1 MWARKIEINVVIL
14 HDICVWMMQLN
25 HIIRMMKLRTLFMT
39 ALMLTGIVAVVAQNA
54 MQMPPIP
61 VDPDYRIGRLDN
73 GLTYYIR
80 HNAWPEQRAE
90 FYIAQRV
97 GSIQEDDNQRGL
109 AHFLEHMAFNG
120 SKHFK
125 GNEMLRWCESVGV
138 KFGTDLNA
146 YTSIDQTVYN
156 ISNVPTT
163 REGIIDSCLLILYD
177 WADGLLLEKEEI
189 EKERGVIHE
198 EWRLRTS
205 AQMRMLER
213 DLPKLYPGSKYG
225 HRMPIGLMEI
235 IDNFEPPF
243 LQAYYEKWYRPDNQA
258 IIVVGDVDVN
268 AVEQKIKTLFSPIV
282 LPENRALV
290 TTYPVPDNNE
300 AIYVID
306 KDKEQRYNIVEVLMK
321 HETFPDSLKGSL
333 GYLVADYAKGAAISM
348 LNDRLKEFAEKPE
361 SPFLQASVSD
371 GNYLLSRGV
380 DAFDMGILPK
390 DGQAEA
396 AVTAV
401 LKEVRRAVEFGFTAT
416 EFGRFKANYISNLDK
431 QYSNKDKRY
440 NSQFV
445 SQCVQNFLNS
455 EPIPSIDFTYQTMK
469 QLVPALPLDMVNM
482 TIKELVSA
490 TDTNLVVLNFNNE
503 KEGAVYPTEDGL
515 KQAIATGR
523 SAQIEAYVDNA
534 KDEPLMT
541 TLPKPGK
548 IKKEVKND
556 KFGYT
561 ELTLSNG
568 MKVVLKQTD
577 LKKDQ
582 VLLRGYG
589 YGGSALYSDD
599 ELPNLRMFGDVVEAS
614 GLGNFSHTELEK
626 ALAGKIASASL
637 SLDAYREYVN
647 GSSTPKDVETMLQLV
662 YLLFTNISKDQK
674 SFDNLIQTTEVS
686 LKNRLLQPENVFS
699 DSLSLTLGN
708 HHPRVKPFDLE
719 DLKKVNYDRILEIA
733 KERTANAAA
742 FTFDIV
748 GNYDEQTI
756 RPLIEQ
762 YLGSLPSQ
770 KKVQKSKQIKADF
783 TGEVI
788 NNFKHKAETP
798 KSIAVMFWYS
808 KKLPFTS
815 ENRIKATMVGQ
826 ILSMEYLKKIREDA
840 SAAYTVGASANLS
853 TDDFENN
860 ATIYVYC
867 PMKPEKADV
876 ALQIMRD
883 EVQNITKGCDPD
895 KLAKVKEYMLKNHAD
910 QLKQNNYWI
919 TTIDMWRYKGVDFH
933 QDYEKLVNAQTP
945 ESIAAFVKEVLKS
958 GNRAEVVMMPAE

>member
-1 MWARKIEINVVIL
+1 MKTLRK
-14 HDICVWMMQLN
+14 
-25 HIIRMMKLRTLFMT
+25 LFVA
-39 ALMLTGIVAVVAQNA
+39 ALMLMSTAVVVAQGA
-54 MQMPPIP
+54 MQMLPPIP
-61 VDPDYRIGRLDN
+61 VDPDVRIGKLDN

-80 HNAWPEQRAE
+80 HNAWPEHRAE
-90 FYIAQRV
+90 FYIAQKV

-213 DLPKLYPGSKYG
+213 DLPKLYPDSKYG

-258 IIVVGDVDVN
+258 IVVVGDFNVDQ
-268 AVEQKIKTLFSPIV
+268 VEQKIKTLFSQIAKP
-282 LPENRALV
+282 AADAAKV

-306 KDKEQRYNIVEVLMK
+306 KDKEQQYNIIEVLMK
-321 HETFPDSLKGSL
+321 TEPFPDSLKSTL
-333 GYLVADYAKGAAISM
+333 AYLPSDYIKDAAVAM
-348 LNDRLKEFAEKPE
+348 LNDRLREYAEKPE
-361 SPFLQASVSD
+361 SPFLQASA
-371 GNYLLSRGV
+371 GYGPYLLSRTV
-380 DAFDMGILPK
+380 DAFSLSILPK
-390 DGQAEA
+390 DGQADAAMTAAITEA
-396 AVTAV
+396 
-401 LKEVRRAVEFGFTAT
+401 RRAAEFGFTAT
-416 EFGRFKANYISNLDK
+416 EYARYKANYLSNLEK
-431 QYSNKDKRY
+431 AYLNKDKRF
-440 NSQFV
+440 NRQFV
-445 SQCVQNFLNS
+445 NAYVQHFLDN
-455 EPIPSIDFTYQTMK
+455 EPVPSIDFVYETMK
-469 QLVPALPLDMVNM
+469 QLVPMLPVEMANEV
-482 TIKELVSA
+482 IKELVLP
-490 TDTNLVVLNFNNE
+490 TDSNLVVVNFNNE
-503 KEGAVYPTEDGL
+503 KEGAVYPTEAGL
-515 KQAIATGR
+515 KQAIAAGR
-523 SAQIEAYVDNA
+523 SAQIEAYVDNV

-548 IKKEVKND
+548 IKKEVKDD
-556 KFGYT
+556 KFDYT

-568 MKVVLKQTD
+568 VKVVLKQTD

-589 YGGSALYSDD
+589 YGGSALYGD
-599 ELPNLRMFGDVVEAS
+599 EDLPNLRMFGDVVECS

-626 ALAGKIASASL
+626 ALAGKIVSASL
-637 SLDAYREYVN
+637 SMDAYREHVS
-647 GSSTPKDVETMLQLV
+647 GSATPKDVETMLQLV
-662 YLLFTNISKDQK
+662 YLMFTNINKDQK
-674 SFDNLIQTTEVS
+674 SFDNLMQTTEVQ
-686 LKNRLLQPENVFS
+686 LKNRLLQPETVFS
-699 DSLSLTLGN
+699 DSLTLTLGN
-708 HHPRVKPFDLE
+708 HHPRVKPFDLD
-719 DLKKVNYDRILEIA
+719 DLKKVSYDRILEIA

-742 FTFDIV
+742 YTFDIV
-748 GNYDEQTI
+748 GNFDEQTI

-770 KKVQKSKQIKADF
+770 KKVKKGKQINADF
-783 TGEVI
+783 KGEVI
-788 NNFKHKAETP
+788 NSFKHKAETP

-808 KKLPFTS
+808 KQLPFTS
-815 ENRIKATMVGQ
+815 ENSIKASMVGQ

-840 SAAYTVGASANLS
+840 SAAYTVGASAGIS
-853 TDDFENN
+853 SDDFENN

-883 EVQNITKGCDPD
+883 EVQAITKGCDPD

-919 TTIDMWRYKGVDFH
+919 STIDMWRYKGVDFH
-933 QDYEKLVNAQTP
+933 KDYEQLVNAQTP
-945 ESIAAFVKEVLKS
+945 ESLADFVKEVLKA

>member
-1 MWARKIEINVVIL
+1 
-14 HDICVWMMQLN
+14 
-25 HIIRMMKLRTLFMT
+25 MMKLRKLFVA
-39 ALMLTGIVAVVAQNA
+39 ALMLMSTVAVVAQNA
-54 MQMPPIP
+54 MQLPSIP
-61 VDPDYRIGRLDN
+61 VDPDVRMGKLDN
-73 GLTYYIR
+73 GLSYYIR

-90 FYIAQRV
+90 FYIAQKV

-163 REGIIDSCLLILYD
+163 REGIVDSCLLILFD
-177 WADGLLLEKEEI
+177 WADGLLLEQEEI

-213 DLPKLYPGSKYG
+213 DLPKLYPNSKYG

-235 IDNFEPPF
+235 IDNFERPF

-258 IIVVGDVDVN
+258 IIVVGDIDVDK
-268 AVEQKIKTLFSPIV
+268 VEQKIKTLFSPIV

-300 AIYVID
+300 VIYVID
-306 KDKEQRYNIVEVLMK
+306 KDKEQPYNIVEMLMK
-321 HETFPDSLKGSL
+321 HETFPDSLKGNLAYILTS
-333 GYLVADYAKGAAISM
+333 YMKNAAMSM

-361 SPFLQASVSD
+361 SPFLQASVGD

-380 DAFDMGILPK
+380 DAFDMAILPK
-390 DGQAEA
+390 DGQTEA
-396 AVTAV
+396 AMKAV
-401 LKEVRRAVEFGFTAT
+401 LTEARRAAEFGFTPT
-416 EFGRFKANYISNLDK
+416 EYSRFKANYTSNLDK

-445 SQCVQNFLNS
+445 SSYVQHFLNN

-469 QLVPALPLDMVNM
+469 QLVPALPIDGVNM
-482 TIKELVSA
+482 VMKELVCPS
-490 TDTNLVVLNFNNE
+490 DTNLVVVNFNNE
-503 KEGAVYPTEDGL
+503 KEGAVYPTEDGM
-515 KQAIATGR
+515 KQAIAQAR
-523 SAQIEAYVDNA
+523 AAHIEAYVDNV

-556 KFGYT
+556 KFGYS

-568 MKVVLKQTD
+568 VKVVLKQTD

-582 VLLRGYG
+582 VLLRAEGF
-589 YGGSALYSDD
+589 GGEALYGEE
-599 ELPNLRMFGDVVEAS
+599 ELPNLRMFGDVIEAS

-626 ALAGKIASASL
+626 ALAGKIASVSMYM
-637 SLDAYREYVN
+637 SNYREHVS

-662 YLLFTNISKDQK
+662 YLYFTNINKDQK
-674 SFDNLIQTTEVS
+674 SFDNLMQTMEVS

-699 DSLSLTLGN
+699 DSLTL
-708 HHPRVKPFDLE
+708 VKPMTVD
-719 DLKKVNYDRILEIA
+719 DLKKVNYDRILEMA

-742 FTFDIV
+742 YTFTII

-756 RPLIEQ
+756 RPLVEQ

-770 KKVQKSKQIKADF
+770 KKVQKGKFIDTDF
-783 TGEVI
+783 KGKVV
-788 NNFKHKAETP
+788 NDFKHKAETP
-798 KSIAVMFWYS
+798 KAIAVMVWYS
-808 KKLPFTS
+808 KKVPYNL
-815 ENRIKATMVGQ
+815 ENSVKASIAGQ

-840 SAAYTVGASANLS
+840 SAAYTVGASAS
-853 TDDFENN
+853 MSRDDFEKST
-860 ATIYVYC
+860 TIYVYC

-883 EVQNITKGCDPD
+883 EVSNMAKTCDAD
-895 KLAKVKEYMLKNHAD
+895 KLVKVKEYLLKNHGD
-910 QLKQNNYWI
+910 QLKQNSYWLGQI
-919 TTIDMWRYKGVDFH
+919 NSWRKWGMDFH
-933 QDYEKLVNAQTP
+933 TDYEKVVNAQTP
-945 ESIAAFVKEVLKS
+945 ESIAAFVKEVLKA
-958 GNRAEVVMMPAE
+958 GNNAEVIMMPAE

>member
-1 MWARKIEINVVIL
+1 MNLKRFYAIAVVLLAIG
-14 HDICVWMMQLN
+14 
-25 HIIRMMKLRTLFMT
+25 T
-39 ALMLTGIVAVVAQNA
+39 AVVAQ
-54 MQMPPIP
+54 QMPTIP
-61 VDPDYRIGRLDN
+61 QDPDVKIGKLDN

-125 GNEMLRWCESVGV
+125 GNEMLRWCESIGV

-163 REGIIDSCLLILYD
+163 REGIVDSCLLILFD
-177 WADGLLLEKEEI
+177 WADGLLLENEEI

-235 IDNFEPPF
+235 IDNFERPF

-258 IIVVGDVDVN
+258 IIVVGDVDVDK
-268 AVEQKIKTLFSPIV
+268 VEQKIKTLFSPIK
-282 LPENRALV
+282 LPVNPAKV

-306 KDKEQRYNIVEVLMK
+306 KDKEQSYNIVEVLMK

-333 GYLVADYAKGAAISM
+333 AYIIADYFKDAAMSM

-361 SPFLQASVSD
+361 SPFLQASVGD

-380 DAFDMGILPK
+380 DAFEMAILPK
-390 DGQAEA
+390 DGQTED
-396 AVTAV
+396 AVKAV
-401 LKEVRRAVEFGFTAT
+401 LTEARRAAEFGFTPT
-416 EFGRFKANYISNLDK
+416 EYNRFKANYTSNLDK

-445 SQCVQNFLNS
+445 SSYVQNFLNN
-455 EPIPSIDFTYQTMK
+455 EPIPSIDFVYQTMK
-469 QLVPALPLDMVNM
+469 QIVPLLPIDGVNM
-482 TIKELVSA
+482 VMKELVSPS
-490 TDTNLVVLNFNNE
+490 DTNLVVMNFNNE
-503 KEGAVYPTEDGL
+503 KEDAVYPTEDGM
-515 KQAIATGR
+515 KQAIAQAR
-523 SAQIEAYVDNA
+523 AAQIEAYVDNV

-541 TLPKPGK
+541 KLPKPGK

-556 KFGYT
+556 KFGYS

-568 MKVVLKQTD
+568 VKVVLKQTD

-582 VLLRGYG
+582 VLLRGEGFGGESLYG
-589 YGGSALYSDD
+589 EE
-599 ELPNLRMFGDVVEAS
+599 ELPNLRMFGNVIEAS

-626 ALAGKIASASL
+626 ALAGKIASASMYM
-637 SLDAYREYVN
+637 SNYREHVN

-662 YLLFTNISKDQK
+662 YLYFTNINKDQK
-674 SFDNLIQTTEVS
+674 SFDNLMQTTEVQ
-686 LKNRLLQPENVFS
+686 LKNRLLQPENVFA
-699 DSLSLTLGN
+699 DSLTLTMGN
-708 HHPRVKPFDLE
+708 HHPRVKPMTVDDLR
-719 DLKKVNYDRILEIA
+719 KVSYDRILQMA

-742 FTFDIV
+742 YTFTII

-770 KKVQKSKQIKADF
+770 KKVEKGKFIDMDF
-783 TGEVI
+783 KGKVV
-788 NNFKHKAETP
+788 NDFKHKAETP
-798 KSIAVMFWYS
+798 KAIAVMMWYS
-808 KKLPFTS
+808 KEMPYNL
-815 ENRIKATMVGQ
+815 ENSVKASIAGQ

-840 SAAYTVGASANLS
+840 SAAYTAGASAS
-853 TDDFENN
+853 MSRDEFENN
-860 ATIYVYC
+860 ANIYVYC
-867 PMKPEKADV
+867 PMKPEKADL

-883 EVQNITKGCDPD
+883 EVNNMTKTCDVD
-895 KLAKVKEYMLKNHAD
+895 KLAKVKEYLLKNHGD
-910 QLKQNNYWI
+910 QLKQNGYWLGQI
-919 TTIDMWRYKGVDFH
+919 NNWRKWGMDFH
-933 QDYEKLVNAQTP
+933 TDYEKVVNAQTS
-945 ESIAAFVKEVLKS
+945 ESIAAFVKEVLKA
-958 GNRAEVVMMPAE
+958 GNNAEVIMMPAE

>member
-1 MWARKIEINVVIL
+1 MLTLQKFST
-14 HDICVWMMQLN
+14 LN
-25 HIIRMMKLRTLFMT
+25 QKEMKLKKVLIA
-39 ALMLTGIVAVVAQNA
+39 ALMMFSTTAMVAQ

-61 VDPDYRIGRLDN
+61 VDPDVRTGKLDN

-80 HNAWPEQRAE
+80 HNNWPEQRAE

-163 REGIIDSCLLILYD
+163 REGIVDSCLLILYD
-177 WADGLLLEKEEI
+177 WADGLLLEQEEI

-213 DLPKLYPGSKYG
+213 DLPKLYPNSKYG
-225 HRMPIGLMEI
+225 YRMPIGLMEI
-235 IDNFEPPF
+235 IDNFERPF

-258 IIVVGDVDVN
+258 IIVVGDVDVDKI
-268 AVEQKIKTLFSPIV
+268 EQKIKDLFSPIK

-290 TTYPVPDNNE
+290 TAEPVPDNNE
-300 AIYVID
+300 AIIVID
-306 KDKEQRYNIVEVLMK
+306 KDKEQRYNIVSLMMK
-321 HETFPDSLKGSL
+321 HESFPDSLKGTMA
-333 GYLVADYAKGAAISM
+333 YIIADYIKDAAISM
-348 LNDRLKEFAEKPE
+348 LNDRLREYAEKPE
-361 SPFLQASVSD
+361 SPFLQASAGD
-371 GNYLLSRGV
+371 GAYLLSRSV
-380 DAFDMGILPK
+380 DAFGLDVLPK
-390 DGQAEA
+390 DGQVEA
-396 AVTAV
+396 ALTAV
-401 LKEVRRAVEFGFTAT
+401 LTEARRAAEFGFTPT
-416 EFGRFKANYISNLDK
+416 EYNRFKANFESNIDK
-431 QYSNKDKRY
+431 QYSNKDKRF

-445 SQCVQNFLNS
+445 GQYVQNFLNN
-455 EPIPSIDFTYQTMK
+455 EPIPSIDYTHETMK
-469 QLVPALPLDMVNM
+469 QLIPVLPLEAVNM
-482 TIKELVSA
+482 VLQELVSKS
-490 TDTNLVVLNFNNE
+490 DTNLVVLNFNTE
-503 KEGAVYPTEDGL
+503 KEDAVYPTEESV
-515 KQAIATGR
+515 KKAIVTART
-523 SAQIEAYVDNA
+523 AEIEAYVDNV

-541 TLPKPGK
+541 ELPKKGS

-556 KFGYT
+556 LFDYT

-568 MKVVLKQTD
+568 AIVVLKKTD

-589 YGGSALYSDD
+589 YGGSGLYGD
-599 ELPNLRMFGDVVEAS
+599 EDLPNLKMFNDVIEAS

-626 ALAGKIASASL
+626 ALAGKIASASM
-637 SLDAYREYVN
+637 SLDAYREYIN

-662 YLLFTNISKDQK
+662 YLMFTNINKDQK
-674 SFDNLIQTTEVS
+674 SYDNLMQTTEVA
-686 LKNRLLQPENVFS
+686 LRNRLLQPENVFS

-708 HHPRVKPFDLE
+708 HHPRVKPFDLD
-719 DLKKVNYDRILEIA
+719 DLKKVDYDRILQIA

-742 FTFDIV
+742 YTFDIV
-748 GNYDEQTI
+748 GNYDEEAI

-762 YLGSLPSQ
+762 YIGSLPSQ
-770 KKVQKSKQIKADF
+770 KKVEKSAYIDTDF
-783 TGEVI
+783 KGEVI
-788 NNFKHKAETP
+788 NSFKHKAETP
-798 KSIAVMFWYS
+798 RSIAVMLWYS
-808 KKLPFTS
+808 KDMPFTS
-815 ENRIKATMVGQ
+815 ENRIKAAMVGQ

-840 SAAYTVGASANLS
+840 SAAYTVGASGNLS

-860 ATIYVYC
+860 ATVYVYC
-867 PMKPEKADV
+867 PMKPEKADT

-883 EVQNITKGCDPD
+883 EVQAITKGCDPD
-895 KLAKVKEYMLKNHAD
+895 KLAKVKEYMIKNHAD

-919 TTIDMWRYKGVDFH
+919 TTIDMWRYKGVNFDK
-933 QDYEKLVNAQTP
+933 DYEQLVNAQTP
-945 ESIAAFVKEVLKS
+945 ESIAAFVKELLKS
-958 GNRAEVVMMPAE
+958 GNRAEVVMMPEE

>member
-1 MWARKIEINVVIL
+1 MKKLFLSLLLTVIGT
-14 HDICVWMMQLN
+14 VAMM
-25 HIIRMMKLRTLFMT
+25 
-39 ALMLTGIVAVVAQNA
+39 AQ
-54 MQMPPIP
+54 MEMPSVPL
-61 VDPDYRIGRLDN
+61 DPDVRIGKLDN

-80 HNAWPEQRAE
+80 YNNWPENRAE
-90 FYIAQRV
+90 FYIAQKV

-125 GNEMLRWCESVGV
+125 GNELLRWCESIGV

-163 REGIIDSCLLILYD
+163 RESIIDSCLLILYD
-177 WADGLLLEKEEI
+177 WADGLLLEQEEI

-225 HRMPIGLMEI
+225 YRMPIGLMEI
-235 IDNFEPPF
+235 IDNFERPF

-258 IIVVGDVDVN
+258 IIVVGDVDVDK
-268 AVEQKIKTLFSPIV
+268 VEQKIKDLFSPIV
-282 LPENRALV
+282 LPENPAQV
-290 TTYPVPDNNE
+290 TTYPVPDNAE
-300 AIYVID
+300 PIFVID
-306 KDKEQRYNIVEVLMK
+306 KDKEQQYNIVEVFMK
-321 HETFPDSLKGSL
+321 HEAFPDSLKGTL
-333 GYLVADYAKGAAISM
+333 AFIITNYVKNAAFSM
-348 LNDRLKEFAEKPE
+348 INNRLKEYAEKPE
-361 SPFLQASVSD
+361 SPFLEASAGD
-371 GNYLLSRGV
+371 GQYLLSKTV
-380 DAFDMGILPK
+380 DAFELGILPK
-390 DGQAEA
+390 DGQMEA
-396 AVTAV
+396 AVTTAIT
-401 LKEVRRAVEFGFTAT
+401 EARRAAEFGFTAT
-416 EFGRFKANYISNLDK
+416 EYNRFKADYLSNLEK
-431 QYSNKDKRY
+431 TYSNKDKRF

-445 SQCVQNFLNS
+445 NQCVQHFLNQN
-455 EPIPSIDFTYQTMK
+455 PIPSIDYTYTTMK
-469 QLVPALPLDMVNM
+469 QVAPMIPLEAINSVM
-482 TIKELVSA
+482 KELVSPS
-490 TDTNLVVLNFNNE
+490 DTNLVVVNFNNE
-503 KEGAVYPTEDGL
+503 KEGAVYPTEEGL
-515 KQAIATGR
+515 KSAIAAGR
-523 SAQIEAYVDNA
+523 SAQIEAYVDNV

-541 TLPKPGK
+541 TLPTPGK
-548 IKKEVKND
+548 IVEEKKDETFD
-556 KFGYT
+556 YT

-568 MKVVLKQTD
+568 VKVVLKQTD

-589 YGGSALYSDD
+589 YGGSALYGNED
-599 ELPNLRMFGDVVEAS
+599 LPNLKMFGDVIGVS

-626 ALAGKIASASL
+626 ALAGKIATASL
-637 SLDAYREYVN
+637 WMDSYREQVS

-662 YLLFTNISKDQK
+662 YLYFTNINKDQK
-674 SFDNLIQTTEVS
+674 SFDKMMQTTEIS

-699 DSLSLTLGN
+699 DSLTLTLGN
-708 HHPRVKPFDLE
+708 HHPRVKPMDLD
-719 DLKKVNYDRILEIA
+719 DLKKVSYDRILQIA

-770 KKVQKSKQIKADF
+770 KKVEKAKQIDTDF
-783 TGEVI
+783 KGVVI

-798 KSIAVMFWYS
+798 KSIAVMLWYS
-808 KKLPFTS
+808 KEVPFNS
-815 ENRIKATMVGQ
+815 ENNIKAAIAGQ

-840 SAAYTVGASANLS
+840 SAAYTVGASANVS
-853 TDDFENN
+853 TDDFENT
-860 ATIYVYC
+860 ATIYVSC

-883 EVQNITKGCDPD
+883 EVQAITEGCDPD
-895 KLAKVKEYMLKNHAD
+895 KLAKVKEYMLKSHAD
-910 QLKQNNYWI
+910 QLKQNNYWLS
-919 TTIDMWRYKGVDFH
+919 TIDMWRYKGVDLHKDF
-933 QDYEKLVNAQTP
+933 EKLVNAQTP
-945 ESIAAFVKEVLKS
+945 ESIAAFVKQVLKS
-958 GNRAEVVMMPAE
+958 GHRAEVIMMPAEE

>member
-1 MWARKIEINVVIL
+1 
-14 HDICVWMMQLN
+14 
-25 HIIRMMKLRTLFMT
+25 MKLKKVLMA
-39 ALMLTGIVAVVAQNA
+39 ALMMFSTTAMVAQ

-61 VDPDYRIGRLDN
+61 VDPDVRMGKLDN

-80 HNAWPEQRAE
+80 HNNWPEQRAE

-163 REGIIDSCLLILYD
+163 REGIVDSCLLILYD
-177 WADGLLLEKEEI
+177 WADGLLLEQEEI

-213 DLPKLYPGSKYG
+213 DLPKLYPDSKYG

-235 IDNFEPPF
+235 IDNFERPF

-258 IIVVGDVDVN
+258 IIVVGDVDVDKI
-268 AVEQKIKTLFSPIV
+268 EQKIKDLFSPIK
-282 LPENRALV
+282 LPENRTLV
-290 TTYPVPDNNE
+290 TTEAVPDNNE
-300 AIYVID
+300 AIIVID
-306 KDKEQRYNIVEVLMK
+306 KDKEQRYNIVSLMMK
-321 HETFPDSLKGSL
+321 HESFPDSLKGTMAYMIS
-333 GYLVADYAKGAAISM
+333 DYVKDAAITM
-348 LNDRLKEFAEKPE
+348 LNDRLREYAEKPE
-361 SPFLQASVSD
+361 CPFLQANAGD
-371 GNYLLSRGV
+371 GVYLLSRSV
-380 DAFDMGILPK
+380 DAFGLDVLPK

-396 AVTAV
+396 ALTAA
-401 LKEVRRAVEFGFTAT
+401 LTEARRAAEFGFTPT
-416 EFGRFKANYISNLDK
+416 EYNRFKANYESNIDK
-431 QYSNKDKRY
+431 QYSNKDKRF

-445 SQCVQNFLNS
+445 GQYVQHFLNK
-455 EPIPSIDFTYQTMK
+455 EPIPSIDYTHETMK
-469 QLVPALPLDMVNM
+469 QLIPMLPLEAVNM
-482 TIKELVSA
+482 VMQELVSKS
-490 TDTNLVVLNFNNE
+490 DTNLVVLNFNTE
-503 KEGAVYPTEDGL
+503 KEDAVYPTEESV
-515 KQAIATGR
+515 KKAIATAR
-523 SAQIEAYVDNA
+523 TAEIEAYVDNV

-541 TLPKPGK
+541 ELPKKGS

-556 KFGYT
+556 LFGYT

-568 MKVVLKQTD
+568 AIVVLKKTD

-589 YGGSALYSDD
+589 YGGSGLYGNED
-599 ELPNLRMFGDVVEAS
+599 LPNLRMFGDVIEAS

-637 SLDAYREYVN
+637 SMDAYREYIN

-662 YLLFTNISKDQK
+662 YLMFTNINKDQK
-674 SFDNLIQTTEVS
+674 SYDNLMQTMEVS

-699 DSLSLTLGN
+699 DSLTLTLGN
-708 HHPRVKPFDLE
+708 HHPRVKPFDLD
-719 DLKKVNYDRILEIA
+719 DLKKVSYDRILQIA

-742 FTFDIV
+742 YTFDIV
-748 GNYDEQTI
+748 GNYDEETI

-762 YLGSLPSQ
+762 YIGSLPSQ
-770 KKVQKSKQIKADF
+770 KKVQKSKKIDTDF
-783 TGEVI
+783 KGEVI

-798 KSIAVMFWYS
+798 RSIAVMLWYT
-808 KKLPFTS
+808 KDIPFTS
-815 ENRIKATMVGQ
+815 ENSIKASMVGQ

-840 SAAYTVGASANLS
+840 SAAYTVGASGSLS
-853 TDDFENN
+853 TNDFDND
-860 ATIYVYC
+860 ATVYVYC
-867 PMKPEKADV
+867 PMKPEKADT

-883 EVQNITKGCDPD
+883 EVLALTKGCDPD
-895 KLAKVKEYMLKNHAD
+895 KLAKVKEYMIKNHSD

-919 TTIDMWRYKGVDFH
+919 TTIDMWRYKGVNFDK
-933 QDYEKLVNAQTP
+933 DYEQLVNAQTP
-945 ESIAAFVKEVLKS
+945 ESLAAFVKDLLKS
-958 GNRAEVVMMPAE
+958 GNRAEVVMMPEE

>member
-1 MWARKIEINVVIL
+1 
-14 HDICVWMMQLN
+14 
-25 HIIRMMKLRTLFMT
+25 MKLKKLLMA
-39 ALMLTGIVAVVAQNA
+39 ALMLFGTTAMVAQE
-54 MQMPPIP
+54 MMPPIP
-61 VDPDYRIGRLDN
+61 VDPDVRMGKLDN

-80 HNAWPEQRAE
+80 YNNWPENRAE

-97 GSIQEDDNQRGL
+97 GSIQENDDQRGL

-125 GNEMLRWCESVGV
+125 GNELLRWCESVGI

-163 REGIIDSCLLILYD
+163 REGIIDSCLLILFD

-258 IIVVGDVDVN
+258 IIVVGDFDVDS
-268 AVEQKIKTLFSPIV
+268 VEQKIKTLFSPIV

-290 TTYPVPDNNE
+290 TTYPVPDNDE
-300 AIYVID
+300 AIYIID
-306 KDKEQRYNIVEVLMK
+306 KDKEQQYNIIDVLMK
-321 HETFPDSLKGSL
+321 TEAFPDSLKGSL
-333 GYLVADYAKGAAISM
+333 PYLAALYVKDAAVSM
-348 LNDRLKEFAEKPE
+348 LNDRLREYAEKPE
-361 SPFLQASVSD
+361 SPFLQASA
-371 GNYLLSRGV
+371 GFGPYLLSRSV
-380 DAFDMGILPK
+380 DAFELGILPK
-390 DGQAEA
+390 EGQYDSAL
-396 AVTAV
+396 TAV
-401 LKEVRRAVEFGFTAT
+401 ITEARRAAEFGFTAT
-416 EFGRFKANYISNLDK
+416 EYSRFKANYLSNLEK
-431 QYSNKDKRY
+431 TYSNKDKRY
-440 NSQFV
+440 NRQFV
-445 SQCVQNFLNS
+445 NSYVQNFLNN

-469 QLVPALPLDMVNM
+469 QVVPLLPLEMANEV
-482 TIKELVSA
+482 IKELVLP

-503 KEGAVYPTEDGL
+503 KEGAVYPTEEGL
-515 KQAIATGR
+515 KKAVDAGR
-523 SAQIEAYVDNA
+523 TAKIEAYVDNV

-541 TLPKPGK
+541 TLPKPGT
-548 IKKEVKND
+548 IKKEKKD
-556 KFGYT
+556 RFGFT

-568 MKVVLKQTD
+568 VKVVLKQTD

-582 VLLRGYG
+582 VLLEGYG
-589 YGGSALYSDD
+589 YGGSGLYDIA
-599 ELPNLRMFGDVVEAS
+599 ELPNLNMFNDVIGAS

-637 SLDAYREYVN
+637 SLSAYREQIN

-662 YLLFTNISKDQK
+662 YLYMTSINKDQK
-674 SFDNLIQTTEVS
+674 SFDNLMQTSEVA

-699 DSLSLTLGN
+699 DSLRLTLGN
-708 HHPRVKPFDLE
+708 HGPRSKAFDLD
-719 DLKKVNYDRILEIA
+719 DLKKVNYDRILQIA

-742 FTFDIV
+742 FTFDII
-748 GNYDEQTI
+748 GNYDEATI
-756 RPLIEQ
+756 RPLICQ

-770 KKVQKSKQIKADF
+770 KKVEKSKCISEDF
-783 TGEVI
+783 TGNVV
-788 NNFKHKAETP
+788 NSFKHKAETP
-798 KSIAVMFWYS
+798 KAIAVMFWYS
-808 KKLPFTS
+808 KQMPFNL
-815 ENRIKATMVGQ
+815 ENSVKASIAGQ

-840 SAAYTVGASANLS
+840 SAAYTCGASAS
-853 TDDFENN
+853 VSKDDFEQSSS
-860 ATIYVYC
+860 IYVYC
-867 PMKPEKADV
+867 PMKPEKADT
-876 ALQIMRD
+876 ALMIMRD
-883 EVQNITKGCDPD
+883 EVNAMAAGTCDAD
-895 KLAKVKEYMLKNHAD
+895 KLAKVKEYLLKNHAD
-910 QLKQNNYWI
+910 QLKQNGYWLGQI
-919 TTIDMWRYKGVDFH
+919 NAWRYHGIDFH
-933 QDYEKLVNAQTP
+933 TDYEKVVNAQTP
-945 ESIAAFVKEVLKS
+945 ESICAFVKEVLKA